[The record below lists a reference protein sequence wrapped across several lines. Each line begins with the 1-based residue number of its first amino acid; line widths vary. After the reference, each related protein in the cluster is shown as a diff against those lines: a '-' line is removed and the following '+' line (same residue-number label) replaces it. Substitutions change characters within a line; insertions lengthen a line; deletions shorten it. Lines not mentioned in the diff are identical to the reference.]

1 MTFILERNLQLSPS
15 LMAQSSLPLQHTA
28 QAAAPARGG
37 SEGGTEE
44 VLSDSHFT
52 PSSLWKREDVLFK

>member
-1 MTFILERNLQLSPS
+1 MTFILERTLQLSPS

-28 QAAAPARGG
+28 QAAAPACGG

-44 VLSDSHFT
+44 V
-52 PSSLWKREDVLFK
+52 